1 MNYTDKTYK
10 EARMV
15 AVKAH
20 SNQSYDDIFPYEKHL
35 DDVVDVLKRFGFS
48 GKYIVA
54 GYLHDTM
61 EDNGLSFNK
70 IKKHFG
76 EEVAE
81 MVYCVTD
88 EQGRIRK
95 EKKEKTLPKTASNPD
110 AIILKLADRIA
121 NIQHGGKVD
130 MYLKEYQE
138 FKGALYL
145 NTPADGKAMWE
156 HLDIL
161 LGINKLE
168 TV

>member
-1 MNYTDKTYK
+1 MDYTDKTYK

-70 IKKHFG
+70 IKKHF
-76 EEVAE
+76 
-81 MVYCVTD
+81 
-88 EQGRIRK
+88 RK
-95 EKKEKTLPKTASNPD
+95 TKTYN
-110 AIILKLADRIA
+110 
-121 NIQHGGKVD
+121 
-130 MYLKEYQE
+130 
-138 FKGALYL
+138 
-145 NTPADGKAMWE
+145 NT
-156 HLDIL
+156 
-161 LGINKLE
+161 
-168 TV
+168 